1 MRDVDLLHIASMYVM
16 PRRGTV
22 ITSIVWS
29 TTHIELVA
37 TAKAGFYEVWCSPP
51 IQPKRCIGTLDV
63 YTMAI
68 KRDE

>member
-37 TAKAGFYEVWCSPP
+37 TAKAGFYKV
-51 IQPKRCIGTLDV
+51 
-63 YTMAI
+63 
-68 KRDE
+68 